1 MLTILFLI
9 FLIGIFCS
17 LTNTNILDV
26 FFEGCMQSLGCLLF
40 IVIGLVALGIL
51 LVKGFGG

>member
-1 MLTILFLI
+1 MLTFIILIL
-9 FLIGIFCS
+9 LIGIFCS
-17 LTNTNILDV
+17 VTGTNLLDV

-51 LVKGFGG
+51 ISKGLGG